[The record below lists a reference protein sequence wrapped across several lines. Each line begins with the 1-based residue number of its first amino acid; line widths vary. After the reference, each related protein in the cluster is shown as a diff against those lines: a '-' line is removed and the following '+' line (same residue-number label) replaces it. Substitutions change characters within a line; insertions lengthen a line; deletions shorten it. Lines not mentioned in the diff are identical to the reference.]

1 MLKEWCKFSYYLILI
16 LKVYDSNVLIS
27 DGTKPLF
34 TDYHFITSLVFV
46 LIHFVALLIVSR
58 ALFQKRNVR

>member
-1 MLKEWCKFSYYLILI
+1 MLKEWCNFSYYLILI

-34 TDYHFITSLVFV
+34 TEH
-46 LIHFVALLIVSR
+46 H
-58 ALFQKRNVR
+58 